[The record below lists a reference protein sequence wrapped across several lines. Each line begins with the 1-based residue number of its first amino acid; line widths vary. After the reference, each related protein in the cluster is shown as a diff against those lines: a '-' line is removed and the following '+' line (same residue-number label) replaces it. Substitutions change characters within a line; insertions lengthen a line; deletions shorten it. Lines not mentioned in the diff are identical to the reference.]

1 MSDHLRAVLDCAGN
15 QRCLLPSGLTVL
27 VRPMPG
33 YAAAHA
39 IVAARFGSIDVHFR
53 LGDQELTLPAGVAH
67 YLEHKMF
74 EDQEGDAF
82 AKFARTGANAN
93 AFTSFDRTCYY
104 FTATSQVEES
114 LDVLLEMVTHP
125 YFTPETV
132 AKEQGIIAQEIRMCL
147 DDPDV
152 EVYYQLMEAMYQ
164 NHPVRVRVAGSEASI
179 AQITPEVLY
188 RCHEAF
194 YRPDNMV
201 LCVAGSVDPQRVV
214 ELAREIVTHTGGGV
228 GQADLGQKESVQ
240 VAQSYVQREMPVS
253 VPVFELGVKGTPA
266 PEGQELRQQLVGEL
280 VCDVLFGASAPL
292 YTKLYEEGLINSSFG
307 GDYESVP
314 GCAYLMAGGESRD
327 PKAVRDAVL
336 AEAQRLCREGL
347 DPELWER
354 LKKAAYGSMV
364 RRLNSLEDTCIEL
377 AQNYFRGEE
386 YLNFPQCFQSVEW
399 ADARQMLEQWCVPE
413 RVALSVVCPVGTGD
427 QERWD

>member
-1 MSDHLRAVLDCAGN
+1 M
-15 QRCLLPSGLTVL
+15 
-27 VRPMPG
+27 
-33 YAAAHA
+33 
-39 IVAARFGSIDVHFR
+39 
-53 LGDQELTLPAGVAH
+53 
-67 YLEHKMF
+67 K
-74 EDQEGDAF
+74 
-82 AKFARTGANAN
+82 GA
-93 AFTSFDRTCYY
+93 
-104 FTATSQVEES
+104 
-114 LDVLLEMVTHP
+114 
-125 YFTPETV
+125 
-132 AKEQGIIAQEIRMCL
+132 
-147 DDPDV
+147 
-152 EVYYQLMEAMYQ
+152 
-164 NHPVRVRVAGSEASI
+164 
-179 AQITPEVLY
+179 
-188 RCHEAF
+188 
-194 YRPDNMV
+194 
-201 LCVAGSVDPQRVV
+201 
-214 ELAREIVTHTGGGV
+214 
-228 GQADLGQKESVQ
+228 
-240 VAQSYVQREMPVS
+240 
-253 VPVFELGVKGTPA
+253 PA

-336 AEAQRLCREGL
+336 AEAQRLCQEGL